1 MERYQTLDQ
10 YYKSRFGGKVY
21 KLALDAGFTCPN
33 RDSTLDTRGC
43 IFCSAGGSGDFAE
56 ASCGSVAEQVEAA
69 KLRVSKKAKNAVG
82 YIAYLQSYTN
92 TYAPVARLRELY
104 FSVESCKD
112 IVGISIATRP
122 DCLGEDVLELLSELN
137 QKIPVFVELGLQTIW
152 EETASLIRRGYTL
165 EVFDKALENL
175 KKIGVNVIV
184 HVILGLPGET
194 HEMML
199 ETVKY
204 VGKSGADGIK
214 IQLLHILKET
224 DLYEMY
230 RNGLC
235 DAMEENEY
243 LTLVCEALEWLPS
256 NMVIHR
262 LTGDGPKSTLV
273 APLWSANKREV
284 LNRLR
289 KMLEERDVH
298 QGARLVE

>member
-33 RDSTLDTRGC
+33 RDGTLDTRGC

-56 ASCGSVAEQVEAA
+56 VSCGSVAEQIEAA

-92 TYAPVARLRELY
+92 TYAPLARLRELY
-104 FSVESCKD
+104 FSLASCKD
-112 IVGISIATRP
+112 IVGVSIATRP

-194 HEMML
+194 HKMML

>member
-10 YYKSRFGGKVY
+10 YYKSHFGGKVY

-33 RDSTLDTRGC
+33 RDGTLDTRGC

-56 ASCGSVAEQVEAA
+56 ASCGSVAEQIEAA

-104 FSVESCKD
+104 FSLASCKD
-112 IVGISIATRP
+112 IIGISIATRP

-165 EVFDKALENL
+165 EVFDKTLEDL

-194 HEMML
+194 HKMML